1 MSRGCQLPDHY
12 ESTIYQTPQ
21 PVSQQLED
29 TMTDKTLNMYES
41 LMTLPLFKGISYKRV
56 SEMVGNTKLAFFKY
70 LAGETI
76 FQAGTS
82 CDRIKFVF
90 SGSVRLTMTSDN
102 DRVSISQ
109 TLRAPSII
117 QPDYLF
123 GRNTLYPVTAEAI
136 DTVSVIEIDKAS
148 LLNLLREDEVILF
161 NYLNILSTDA
171 QKSTDGMMAVISGSI
186 EERIAFWI
194 ISMTQ
199 MGSDDIVLRARAR
212 DLYTVFGVARSSFMA
227 SLDRLVDDGIIEYS
241 SNEIRVLSR
250 KGLRDVLLS
259 HPEKS

>member
-1 MSRGCQLPDHY
+1 
-12 ESTIYQTPQ
+12 
-21 PVSQQLED
+21 
-29 TMTDKTLNMYES
+29 MTDKTLNMYES

-56 SEMVGNTKLAFFKY
+56 SEMVGNTRLAFFKY
-70 LAGETI
+70 LPGQEI
-76 FQAGTS
+76 FPAGTV

-90 SGSVRLTMTSDN
+90 SGSVRLTMTSSN
-102 DRVSISQ
+102 ERVSISQ
-109 TLRAPSII
+109 TLPAPAII

-123 GRNTLYPVTAEAI
+123 GRNTLYPVSAMAI
-136 DTVSVIEIDKAS
+136 DTVSIIEIEKSA

-199 MGSDDIVLRARAR
+199 MGSVDIVLKARAR

-227 SLDRLVDDGIIEYS
+227 ALDRMVSDGIIEYTQS
-241 SNEIRVLSR
+241 EIKVLSR
-250 KGLRDVLLS
+250 RGLRNILLS
-259 HPEKS
+259 HPEKD

>member
-1 MSRGCQLPDHY
+1 
-12 ESTIYQTPQ
+12 
-21 PVSQQLED
+21 
-29 TMTDKTLNMYES
+29 MTDNSLNMYES

-56 SEMVGNTKLAFFKY
+56 SEMVGNTRLAFFKY
-70 LAGETI
+70 LAGQEI
-76 FQAGTS
+76 FSAGAK

-90 SGSVRLTMTSDN
+90 AGSVRLTMTSSSE
-102 DRVSISQ
+102 RVTISQ
-109 TLRAPSII
+109 TLKAPAII

-123 GRNTLYPVTAEAI
+123 GRNTHYPVSAVAV
-136 DTVSVIEIDKAS
+136 DTVSIIEIDKAS
-148 LLNLLREDEVILF
+148 LLNLLREDEIILF

-199 MGSDDIVLRARAR
+199 MGSEDIVLKARAR

-227 SLDRLVDDGIIEYS
+227 ALDRMVAMGIIEYTA
-241 SNEIRVLSR
+241 NEIKVLSR
-250 KGLRDVLLS
+250 KGLRDVLLN
-259 HPEKS
+259 HPE

>member
-1 MSRGCQLPDHY
+1 
-12 ESTIYQTPQ
+12 
-21 PVSQQLED
+21 
-29 TMTDKTLNMYES
+29 MTDNSLNMYES

-56 SEMVGNTKLAFFKY
+56 SEMVGNTRLAFFKY
-70 LAGETI
+70 LAGQEI
-76 FQAGTS
+76 FSAGAK

-90 SGSVRLTMTSDN
+90 AGSVRLTMTSSSE
-102 DRVSISQ
+102 RVTISQ
-109 TLRAPSII
+109 TLKAPAII

-123 GRNTLYPVTAEAI
+123 GRNTHYPVSAVAV
-136 DTVSVIEIDKAS
+136 DTVSIIEIDKAS
-148 LLNLLREDEVILF
+148 LLNLLREDEIILF

-199 MGSDDIVLRARAR
+199 MGSEDIVLKARAR

-227 SLDRLVDDGIIEYS
+227 ALDRMVSMGIIEYTA
-241 SNEIRVLSR
+241 NEIKVLSR
-250 KGLRDVLLS
+250 KGLRDVLLN
-259 HPEKS
+259 HPE

>member
-1 MSRGCQLPDHY
+1 
-12 ESTIYQTPQ
+12 
-21 PVSQQLED
+21 
-29 TMTDKTLNMYES
+29 MYES

-56 SEMVGNTKLAFFKY
+56 SEMVGNTRLAFFKY
-70 LAGETI
+70 LAGQEI
-76 FQAGTS
+76 FSAGAK

-90 SGSVRLTMTSDN
+90 AGSVRLTMTSSSE
-102 DRVSISQ
+102 RVTISQ
-109 TLRAPSII
+109 TLKAPAII

-123 GRNTLYPVTAEAI
+123 GRNTHYPVSAVAV
-136 DTVSVIEIDKAS
+136 DTVSIIEIDKAS
-148 LLNLLREDEVILF
+148 LLNLLREDEIILF

-199 MGSDDIVLRARAR
+199 MGSEDIVLKARAR

-227 SLDRLVDDGIIEYS
+227 ALDRMVAMGIIEYTA
-241 SNEIRVLSR
+241 NEIKVLSR
-250 KGLRDVLLS
+250 KGLRDVLLN
-259 HPEKS
+259 HPE